1 MSSWVLAFVRINVF
15 LDLAPG
21 RAVERVVA
29 EGMTHGWIG
38 AQAAIL
44 GVLAADVVWCFL
56 AVSALFTA
64 MMMLPPL
71 LFWAKWIGLALLS
84 ALIFRSLRI
93 AILGRGVHPV
103 EPARATSG
111 WEAFRSAFVLETSHP
126 TSLIFFVAVLSVFA
140 GSRIGWETRLM
151 DFGLLAVALEWP
163 VLTAYACIGAASA
176 RPGAKSLG
184 VTSAVLAL
192 LVVTG
197 LVAMPSPPP
206 PIRQR

>member
-1 MSSWVLAFVRINVF
+1 MTFWVLAFVLVNVF
-15 LDLAPG
+15 LDLGPG
-21 RAVERVVA
+21 RAVERSVA

-64 MMMLPPL
+64 MVMLPPL
-71 LFWAKWIGLALLS
+71 LYWAKWIGLGLLLV
-84 ALIFRSLRI
+84 LIARSLRI
-93 AILGRGVHPV
+93 AVMGRGVHPV
-103 EPARATSG
+103 EPARPTSG
-111 WEAFRSAFVLETSHP
+111 WQAFRSAFVLQTGHP
-126 TSLIFFVAVLSVFA
+126 TPLIFFLAVLSVFA
-140 GSRIGWETRLM
+140 GSRIGWETRML

-163 VLTAYACIGAASA
+163 VLTAYAFIGAASA

-184 VTSAVLAL
+184 VTAAALSL
-192 LVVTG
+192 LVATG

-206 PIRQR
+206 SLRQR